1 MRTEKLEGV
10 RARYREEAMRRGVS
24 PRDVDLLLGDITG
37 KPLAYLIAH
46 GEEPVDADALETML
60 QRRFAGEPLQY
71 IRGRT
76 EFFSREFLV
85 DDRVLI
91 PRPET
96 EVLVEAAIAQAPR
109 GARVVDIGT
118 GSGCIA
124 ISVER
129 SRPDLRV
136 TGGDVSLA
144 ALAVADSNRRRLR
157 SGVTFAA
164 MSVLGS
170 TRGAFDVVLSNPP
183 YIAEGE
189 MATLAT
195 EVRDHEP
202 HIALTP
208 GPRGTE
214 IIERILT
221 AAGDALVMMEVGF
234 GQERAVR
241 EVAAAHGFRVRDF
254 IPDLAGIPRVV
265 VLSKHG

>member
-1 MRTEKLEGV
+1 MKTERLEEV
-10 RARYREEAMRRGVS
+10 RWRYREEALRRGIS

-46 GEEPVDADALETML
+46 GDEPVDAGALDLML

-71 IRGRT
+71 IRRRA

-96 EVLVEAAIAQAPR
+96 EVLVEAAIARAPR

-136 TGGDVSLA
+136 TAVDVSLA
-144 ALAVADSNRRRLR
+144 ALAVADSNRRRLGSR
-157 SGVTFAA
+157 VRLAA
-164 MSVLGS
+164 MSILDS
-170 TRGAFDVVLSNPP
+170 TRFAFDVVVSNPP
-183 YIAEGE
+183 YISEE
-189 MATLAT
+189 EVATLAT
-195 EVRDHEP
+195 EVRDYEP
-202 HIALTP
+202 RIALTP

-214 IIERILT
+214 IIERILA
-221 AAGDALVMMEVGF
+221 AAGQALVMMEIGF
-234 GQERAVR
+234 GQERAIG
-241 EVAAAHGFRVRDF
+241 EVAATHGFRIEDF